1 VRGNPLCGSYL
12 FGMKNCDD
20 RSKTGNRALNFA
32 SLFQDKE
39 EIELLLRHSTFV
51 VQYERFYCFA
61 FLLKKKIATIE
72 EKQEIEP

>member
-1 VRGNPLCGSYL
+1 VQGNHLCGSYL

-39 EIELLLRHSTFV
+39 ERELLLYQIT
-51 VQYERFYCFA
+51 Q
-61 FLLKKKIATIE
+61 
-72 EKQEIEP
+72 